1 MHHRAAARRRMPD
14 LSEIQ
19 QIQAVLAVKADYIM
33 AEALQMPSGGATF
46 GCCKHWPRYRDGA
59 GGTE

>member
-1 MHHRAAARRRMPD
+1 MPD

-46 GCCKHWPRYRDGA
+46 GCCARWPRYRDGA